1 VQFTSRVLIAPGGP
15 LLDLLGGDAL
25 STSGTP
31 RHSLEF
37 NGGLFHR
44 GKGLFLQGTWAAP
57 TRLEASGL
65 PGSSDLRFGALTK
78 VNANFFVDL
87 GDQGKL
93 AERHPFLKGLRLAL
107 RFENLFDSRQQ
118 VTDGNRQVP
127 LSYQQDYLDPR
138 GRVIEFEVRK
148 MF

>member
-1 VQFTSRVLIAPGGP
+1 VLVAPGGP
-15 LLDLLGGDAL
+15 ELNLLGGDAL

-37 NGGLFHR
+37 NGGLYHK
-44 GKGLFLQGTWAAP
+44 GKGMFLQGTWGAP
-57 TRLEASGL
+57 TRIEASAL
-65 PGSSDLRFGALTK
+65 PGSTDLRFGALTK
-78 VNANFFVDL
+78 VNLNLFVEL
-87 GDQGKL
+87 GEQGKL
-93 AERHPFLKGLRLAL
+93 AERSPFLKGLRLSL

-118 VTDGNRQVP
+118 VTDGNGLVP
-127 LSYQQDYLDPR
+127 LSYQKDYLDPR